1 PHHGQRLSF
10 SDTILIPVIQV
21 GNDTVNITF
30 IENLWL
36 LLVAMTFTI
45 AMTTAF
51 TGICQFFDYALIFMF
66 HLTLPPP
73 S

>member
-1 PHHGQRLSF
+1 MVGYYSV
-10 SDTILIPVIQV
+10 DVI
-21 GNDTVNITF
+21 F
-30 IENLWL
+30 IENFRLS
-36 LLVAMTFTI
+36 LVAMTFTM

-51 TGICQFFDYALIFMF
+51 TGIRQFFDCALIFMF